1 MDDIYTGIGAPEEK
15 ETEQKFGGGRRS
27 RNRLITLDVDFK
39 RISGD
44 DAKFQNSV
52 IAARD
57 DLGANEWC
65 AGMDNIFERQ
75 LSTIQG
81 SVDRIVRV
89 AYPLLPGERKDEVL
103 RVVVKLELGY
113 AFAEPGTN
121 LDDKR
126 EVLATTV
133 QLDVESVGAN
143 SIKYTVRNK
152 THKTRTPLKWM
163 FFNQYKY
170 AGCGDER
177 DEFFAKADDSK
188 GNYKYV
194 ITRVKAIFY
203 QGRRTSAGC
212 ARDASHAT
220 TKICNGRIVQNI
232 IAPRNMCVIAS
243 IRHAQNLT
251 NPHAGIER
259 LSCRKDHFNIFGETH
274 KTTSLLPLSGDV
286 LERLGDYYNT
296 DVAIVGEVD
305 KLVSKSR
312 DSVVTL
318 HYEDG
323 HVWLVIADDS
333 GHCRVCNKQ
342 YTSVKWLA
350 EHRRRCHRCSKCRRA
365 HSREL
370 NCGWCNVC
378 QINHPTSLAC
388 NESRSEY
395 YREYGTGSSDEAKL
409 VVMKFNRANLQPTP
423 KEEVLHF
430 DIETVQYPSMSTQV
444 AVNVEWAVRCG
455 TDVPFGALVFF
466 EDDPIL
472 YSIGVN
478 GMCHALYTIGLLVKP
493 PQRRLS
499 GKAWRMYSA
508 FGRDSMKVFVDFL
521 KSSPTSYI
529 LNAYNGSRFDHIF
542 LLREWQSQG
551 LLVKDMAFQG
561 SCPILGTLLTGEK
574 KVKHTIWDVCRHLCG
589 SLSTNAKAA
598 GLAVSKESFTDFHLL
613 VSDEAVEEHRVRL
626 QKYCRMDVQVLALLY
641 ETTAAE
647 VYSKFGV
654 HIIDYVT
661 TSHMTYSMAFL
672 GSPTS
677 AAQVRMEKLSQQ
689 KETSKTR
696 ALREQY
702 AKYIQEHK
710 DSSGKWD
717 PISDIWVYR
726 QPQLE
731 SVFRAALYGGRC
743 YPTQPLYESSQLDA
757 VRRGELKYDDVDDY
771 VLDLD
776 ANSLYPHAMS
786 MPMPTGELHEW
797 DTDTPVPANLGIYF
811 ITYITNKKLMNS
823 PLPSREKN
831 GSLSWTLNDG
841 EGWYTTVDIDNAR
854 RFGYEVKYV
863 RGYYWENSV
872 RCFQPYINYLYTA
885 KDRMKQLKYTP
896 NGGYSPAL
904 YNQLKLLLN
913 GLWGKTSQRP
923 VARDVKQVKKEED
936 LISFFEEHTNLQF
949 VHFGAEASEVN
960 YWVQG
965 DAVDKEGKISKP
977 VQIADFVLAWSRR
990 IMLDVMD
997 KVDPGL
1003 TTCSFLYTDTDSLFV
1018 KVTRDNKERLESML
1032 GPHMGQLSND
1042 LCDPKSGGKN
1052 GKVVRMVC
1060 PAPKAYSAEY
1070 ILDNNKID
1078 VSIHAKGIHTS
1089 FFSTHSTEIASAL
1102 TGMIESRF
1110 EGADIQKTSF
1120 AWGSDGS
1127 VGGEDVEMKFTSEAP
1142 YMKKAG
1148 AMGGFGI
1155 SHSHICRQLG
1165 KTQFNKRVF
1174 GMAEEMSVPLGYTA

>member
-1 MDDIYTGIGAPEEK
+1 MDAIYAGIGAPEEK
-15 ETEQKFGGGRRS
+15 GNEQKQGGRRT
-27 RNRLITLDVDFK
+27 RNRLYTLDVDFK

-44 DAKFQNSV
+44 DNKFQDSV
-52 IAARD
+52 IASRD
-57 DLGANEWC
+57 DLSANQWC
-65 AGMDNIFERQ
+65 AGMDDIFERQ
-75 LSTIQG
+75 LSTVQD
-81 SVDRIVRV
+81 SVDRVVRL
-89 AYPLLPGERKDEVL
+89 AHPQLAGERKDEVL

-133 QLDVESVGAN
+133 QLDVESVSAN
-143 SIKYTVRNK
+143 SIKYTVRGK
-152 THKTRTPLKWM
+152 THKTRTPLRWM

-170 AGCGDER
+170 AGCGG

-188 GNYKYV
+188 GNYKYI
-194 ITRVKAIFY
+194 ITRVKVICY
-203 QGRRTSAGC
+203 EGRRASAGC
-212 ARDASHAT
+212 AKDANHAT
-220 TKICNGRIVQNI
+220 TKICKGRIVQNI
-232 IAPRNMCVIAS
+232 ISPKNMCVIAS
-243 IRHAQNLT
+243 IRHAKHLT

-259 LSCRKDHFNIFGETH
+259 LACRKDHFDVFGSEY

-296 DVAIVGEVD
+296 DIAIVGEAD

-323 HVWLVIADDS
+323 HVWLVIADES

-342 YTSVKWLA
+342 YTSVKWLT
-350 EHRRRCHRCSKCRRA
+350 EHRRRCHRCSTCKRA

-370 NCGWCNVC
+370 ICGWCNVC
-378 QINHPTSLAC
+378 QINHPVSIAC

-395 YREYGTGSSDEAKL
+395 YREFGNGCSEEPKQ
-409 VVMKFNRANLQPTP
+409 VVVKFNRANLQPTP
-423 KEEVLHF
+423 KQEVLHF
-430 DIETVQYPSMSTQV
+430 DIETAQYPSMSTQV

-455 TDVPFGALVFF
+455 SEVPLGALVFF
-466 EDDPIL
+466 EDDPLL
-472 YSIGVN
+472 YTVGEN
-478 GMCHALYTIGLLVKP
+478 GMCHALYAIGL
-493 PQRRLS
+493 QRPFS

-521 KSSPTSYI
+521 RSSPTSYV

-542 LLREWQSQG
+542 LLREWQAQG
-551 LLVKDMAFQG
+551 LMVKDIAFQG
-561 SCPILGTLLTGEK
+561 SCPILGTLVTDNK
-574 KVKHTIWDVCRHLCG
+574 KIKHTIWDVCRHLCG

-598 GLAVSKESFTDFHLL
+598 GLPVSKESFTDFHLL
-613 VSDEAVEEHRVRL
+613 VSDEAIEEHRFKL
-626 QKYCRMDVQVLALLY
+626 QKYCRMDVQVLTLLY

-654 HIIDYVT
+654 HIVDYVT

-672 GSPTS
+672 GSPAS
-677 AAQVRMEKLSQQ
+677 AARVRMEKLDEQ
-689 KETSKTR
+689 KETSKIK
-696 ALREQY
+696 ALRAQY
-702 AKYIQEHK
+702 TKYIEEHV

-717 PISDIWVYR
+717 PIPNIWVYR
-726 QPQLE
+726 QPHLE
-731 SVFRAALYGGRC
+731 SVFRGALYGGRC
-743 YPTQPLYESSQLDA
+743 YPTQPLYESSQLEA
-757 VRRGELKYDDVDDY
+757 VRKGILKYEDVDDY

-786 MPMPTGELHEW
+786 MPMPTGEIHEW
-797 DTDTPVPANLGIYF
+797 DKTTPVPANLGIYF
-811 ITYITNKKLMNS
+811 IRYVTNKKLMNS

-841 EGWYTTVDIDNAR
+841 EGWYTTVDIDNAK
-854 RFGYEVKYV
+854 RFGYEVEYV
-863 RGYYWENSV
+863 QGYYWENAV

-885 KDRMKQLKYTP
+885 KDRMKQLKYIP

-923 VARDVKQVKKEED
+923 VAREVKQVKKEED
-936 LISFFEEHTNLQF
+936 LISFFEEHTHLQF
-949 VHFGAEASEVN
+949 VHFGVDANDVD

-965 DAVDKEGKISKP
+965 DAIDKAGKISKP

-997 KVDPGL
+997 TVDPGL

-1018 KVTRDNKERLESML
+1018 KVTRENKVRLESML

-1052 GKVVRMVC
+1052 GKVIRMVC

-1089 FFSTHSTEIASAL
+1089 FFSTHSSEIASAL
-1102 TGMIESRF
+1102 TGMIKSRF
-1110 EGADIQKTSF
+1110 EGVDVQKTSF

-1127 VGGEDVEMKFTSEAP
+1127 AGGEDVEMKFTSEAP
-1142 YMKKAG
+1142 YMKKVG

-1155 SHSHICRQLG
+1155 SHSHISRQLG
-1165 KTQFNKRVF
+1165 KTQFSKRLF
-1174 GMAEEMSVPLGYTA
+1174 NSAKEMSFPLGYSA